1 MILEVI
7 KHREKFILNKN
18 SKKIE
23 TNSRIVNAL
32 NSSSMLSS
40 KNFLF
45 KSNLAQ
51 RERSHLLLRDKEEE
65 KTMKGLKKEILS
77 QREKNSEVIDENE
90 SLKKEIEKLEN

>member
-1 MILEVI
+1 MILDAI

-18 SKKIE
+18 LMEIE
-23 TNSRIVNAL
+23 IDSRIVNAL

-51 RERSHLLLRDKEEE
+51 RGRSHLLLRDKEEE
-65 KTMKGLKKEILS
+65 KTMKRLKKEILS

-90 SLKKEIEKLEN
+90 SLKKEIEN